1 MGDFVELGRAAAKE
15 IPHGTLVVVPDCGH
29 IPHIE
34 KRRDFQQALIGFLR
48 GSET

>member
-1 MGDFVELGRAAAKE
+1 MGNFVELGRAAAKD

-34 KRRDFQQALIGFLR
+34 KPHEFQQALTAFLD
-48 GSET
+48 GE